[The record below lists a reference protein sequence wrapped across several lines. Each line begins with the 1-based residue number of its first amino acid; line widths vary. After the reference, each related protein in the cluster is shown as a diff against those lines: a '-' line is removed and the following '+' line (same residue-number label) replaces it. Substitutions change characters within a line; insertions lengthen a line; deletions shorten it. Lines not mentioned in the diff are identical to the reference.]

1 MFIVLIFM
9 KFYYEWIVLRDIFL
23 TSVSVS
29 RGGAR
34 SAWSYTPSQLDNSLV
49 ANLNKLWSE
58 RIEIFA
64 PVEFTRVSI
73 LTGIVKISLKV
84 SCIEHFVLQNKIILI
99 CLEFF
104 ICHIFQSLDAESIV
118 IKN

>member
-1 MFIVLIFM
+1 M
-9 KFYYEWIVLRDIFL
+9 
-23 TSVSVS
+23 SAS
-29 RGGAR
+29 RGGGGGR
-34 SAWSYTPSQLDNSLV
+34 SGWSTYTPSQLDNSLV

-84 SCIEHFVLQNKIILI
+84 RGNRIRVKKAVKIKKKIIEKVSSYFLSV
-99 CLEFF
+99 L
-104 ICHIFQSLDAESIV
+104 HIGLQ
-118 IKN
+118 

>member
-1 MFIVLIFM
+1 M
-9 KFYYEWIVLRDIFL
+9 
-23 TSVSVS
+23 S

-84 SCIEHFVLQNKIILI
+84 SCKEFCLFQNKILLK

-104 ICHIFQSLDAESIV
+104 IRHIFQSLDAKTIT

>member
-1 MFIVLIFM
+1 M
-9 KFYYEWIVLRDIFL
+9 VLREIFL

-84 SCIEHFVLQNKIILI
+84 SLMELFILQRNKIFI

-104 ICHIFQSLDAESIV
+104 ICHIL
-118 IKN
+118 